1 MSIFDNV
8 KMISKMQ
15 LKLASSDVIIDQSYG
30 EVKKP
35 ETINY
40 RTLKPE
46 KDGLFCEKI
55 FGTTRDY
62 ECSCGKFKTRKY
74 EGVVCDRCGVQVTD
88 SKVRRYRCGHIVLA
102 SPVAHIWYYKTTP
115 SKIALA
121 LDVKNKDLDSVL
133 FHEKYIV
140 IDPGDTD
147 LKEKEILTEK
157 EYEEAV
163 TKYGSSFKAQ
173 MGAEAIKEL
182 LSEIDIDYE
191 VQILRRMMIEKDKK
205 ADKKLLSRLALLED
219 FKKSGNRPEWMILDV
234 VPVIPPDLRPMVQ
247 LDGGRFATSDL
258 NDLYRRMIHRNNR
271 LRKLQRMKA
280 PDIIVKNEKRLLQ
293 DAVDCLF
300 DNSKRK
306 RAVKGPS
313 NRPLKSISEIL
324 KGKQGRF
331 RQNLLGKR
339 VDYSG
344 RSVIVVGPTLKIY
357 QAGVPRKIALELFKP
372 FVIAKLKSHYNYTIK
387 KAKDVIEHG
396 EKEVWDVLESIVD
409 KHPILLNRA
418 PTLHRLGF
426 QAFEPKLI
434 EGSAI
439 QLPPLVCH
447 AYNAD
452 FDGDQMAIHIP
463 LSVEAQIE
471 CWILML
477 SAKNLLDPANGTPI
491 SWPTKDMVLGIF
503 YLTKEDERIKRE
515 KLKYFTNLE
524 ELEYALYHDDIK
536 YNESILYY
544 FDENWIKTTAGRV
557 IFNNILPP
565 SIRFINE
572 AMSEKKLKNLIAK
585 IIVKEGIFA
594 AGDSL
599 DKIKELGFYYATR
612 FGSTISVSDILIP
625 EEKHRI
631 IESTEEKVKK
641 FQEAKQKGT
650 ITEEERY
657 NEVIKLWDKAKT
669 KIQEKLKKTIEEFK
683 KGVNPLNMIVESGAR
698 GSITQVVQLAGMR
711 GNMSTPSGKIIDIPI
726 KSNFKEGLSVFEYFI
741 STHGARK
748 GLTDTALKTADAG
761 YLTRKLVDIA
771 QDVVITEEDCGTIN
785 GIYIES
791 IKEDEEIKVP
801 LSSRIVGRFCQE
813 KIYHPITNELIL
825 DVNEYIN
832 EEKAL
837 LVERLG
843 IKRVKIRSVLTCES
857 SYGVCVKCYGQNL
870 ATGNIVDIGEAVG
883 IIAAQSI
890 GQPGTQLTM
899 RTFHIGGI
907 ASSGA
912 GSEAEKIY
920 KNPVYIEKIFG
931 STYKKE
937 EENSLLFLRDGQI
950 IIREIYKDINNA
962 CASKIEVSDGEK
974 VIADTILGYDENN
987 KVVKSNHIGI
997 IKKVGHHLY
1006 LTGDEISIDARTGS
1020 VFYGKEK
1027 EIFPA
1032 DKVLLLSDMHND
1044 ITIAEQN
1051 GIVKFEN
1058 VILNVNAKQIEG
1070 GYIKIS
1076 QLLNDKRQPKLLIC
1090 DPDNPEN
1097 ILITYHLQ
1105 SKSIITVKD
1114 GDSIKIGDAII
1125 KLPKEKT
1132 TQEDIVSGLPKVTSL
1147 FEARKPKKKAVLAQV
1162 DGIVKFGESKR
1173 TKKVILIE
1181 DDFGK
1186 IYEHLIPG
1194 FMNVK
1199 VREGDR
1205 IKAGYPI
1212 TDGEPDP
1219 YDVLSINGI
1228 FEFSA
1233 YLLNEIQKVY
1243 REQGVNINDKHIAI
1257 IVRQMTKKVT
1267 IEEVGDTSF
1276 VLKQIVD
1283 REEFF
1288 EVNEKVIKEGGVP
1301 AKASPALEGIKK
1313 AALGRSFLSSASF
1326 QETTKVLTNAA
1337 IRGETDFLRGLK
1349 ENVIIGQRIPAG
1361 TEIKNY
1367 KNIKIYDKDKGDIDF
1382 NIDDI
1387 FKSSNIKNFF
1397 PESNRFG

>member
-8 KMISKMQ
+8 KMISKIQ
-15 LKLASSDVIIDQSYG
+15 IKLASSDVIIEQSYG

-88 SKVRRYRCGHIVLA
+88 SKVRRYRSGHIVLA

-157 EYEEAV
+157 EYEEAL

-191 VQILRRMMIEKDKK
+191 VQVLRRMMIEKDKK

-219 FKKSGNRPEWMILDV
+219 FKKSGNKPEWMILDV

-271 LRKLQRMKA
+271 LKKLQKMKA

-344 RSVIVVGPTLKIY
+344 RSVIVVGPNLKIY

-372 FVIAKLKSHYNYTIK
+372 FVIAKLKSEYNYTIK
-387 KAKDVIEHG
+387 RAKDAIEHG
-396 EKEVWDVLESIVD
+396 EKEVWDVLEYIVD
-409 KHPILLNRA
+409 KHPVLLNRA

-463 LSVEAQIE
+463 LSIEAQIE

-491 SWPTKDMVLGIF
+491 SWPTKDMVLGVF
-503 YLTKEDERIKRE
+503 YLTKEDVRIKRE
-515 KLKYFTNLE
+515 KLKYFTSLDE
-524 ELEYALYHDDIK
+524 IEYAIQYNEIK
-536 YNESILYY
+536 YNEQILYY
-544 FDENWIKTTAGRV
+544 FNDQWIKTTAGRV
-557 IFNNILPP
+557 IFNDILPP
-565 SIRFINE
+565 SIRFINDQ
-572 AMSEKKLKNLIAK
+572 MTEKKLKALIAK
-585 IIVKEGIFA
+585 IIVQEGIFA

-599 DKIKELGFYYATR
+599 DKIKELGFYYATK
-612 FGSTISVSDILIP
+612 FGSTISVSDIIIP
-625 EEKHRI
+625 DEKHKI
-631 IESTEEKVKK
+631 IASTEEKVQQYQK
-641 FQEAKQKGT
+641 AKQDGT

-657 NEVIKLWDKAKT
+657 NEVIKLWDSAKK
-669 KIQEKLKKTIEEFK
+669 KIQTKLKNVIEQFDS
-683 KGVNPLNMIVESGAR
+683 GINPLNMIVESGAR
-698 GSITQVVQLAGMR
+698 GNISQVVQLAGMR

-748 GLTDTALKTADAG
+748 GLTDAALKTADAG

-785 GIYIES
+785 GIYVES
-791 IKEDEEIKVP
+791 IKEGDEIKVP
-801 LSSRIVGRFCQE
+801 LSQRISGRFSQE
-813 KIYHPITNELIL
+813 KIYHPITNELIV
-825 DVNEYIN
+825 DVNEYID
-832 EEKAL
+832 EEKAQFI
-837 LVERLG
+837 ERLG
-843 IKRVKIRSVLTCES
+843 IKKVKIRSVLTCES
-857 SYGVCVKCYGQNL
+857 RYGVCVKCYGQNL
-870 ATGNIVDIGEAVG
+870 ATGSIVDIGEAVG

-907 ASSGA
+907 ASA
-912 GSEAEKIY
+912 GEGVESERRF

-931 STYKKE
+931 STYKNV
-937 EENSLLFLRDGQI
+937 ENDSLIFLRDGQV
-950 IIREIYKDINNA
+950 IIREIFKDITNS
-962 CASKIEVSDGEK
+962 CASRVEVADGMK
-974 VIADTILGYDENN
+974 VITDTILGYDENN
-987 KVVKSNHIGI
+987 KIVKSNHIGI
-997 IKKVGHHLY
+997 VKKIGHHLY
-1006 LTGDEISIDARTGS
+1006 LMGDEISIDARTGS
-1020 VFYGKEK
+1020 SLYAKEN
-1027 EIFPA
+1027 EIFPK
-1032 DKVLLLSDMHND
+1032 DKVLLETDIHND
-1044 ITIAEQN
+1044 ITLAEN
-1051 GIVKFEN
+1051 DGIVKFDN
-1058 VILNVNAKQIEG
+1058 VIINVNAKQIEG
-1070 GYIKIS
+1070 GNLKIA
-1076 QLLNDKRQPKLLIC
+1076 QLLNDKRQPKIYIC
-1090 DPDNPEN
+1090 DKEDNEK
-1097 ILITYHLQ
+1097 ILATYHLQ
-1105 SKSIITVKD
+1105 SKAIITVKD
-1114 GDSIKIGDAII
+1114 GDEVKIGDIII
-1125 KLPKEKT
+1125 KVPKEKT

-1147 FEARKPKKKAVLAQV
+1147 FEARKPKKKAILAQV
-1162 DGIVKFGESKR
+1162 DGIVKYGESKR
-1173 TKKVILIE
+1173 TKKLILIE

-1186 IYEHLIPG
+1186 VYEHLIPG

-1205 IKAGYPI
+1205 VKAGVPL

-1267 IEEVGDTSF
+1267 IEEVGDTNF
-1276 VLKQIVD
+1276 VLKQVVE

-1288 EVNEKVIKEGGVP
+1288 EVNERVIREGGVP

-1337 IRGETDFLRGLK
+1337 IRGEIDYLRGLK

-1361 TEIKNY
+1361 TGIKNY
-1367 KNIKIYDKDKGDIDF
+1367 KNIKIYEKEKGDIEF

-1387 FKSSNIKNFF
+1387 FKSSINKNFF
-1397 PESNRFG
+1397 PESDKFG